1 MTDTRTDPP
10 SVDSDHEAQAGGR
23 EILNRVEAAIAFV
36 NARGEPV
43 FQNDAFARFNVAVRD
58 AADCFENH
66 PTLLDCP
73 AVQQS
78 IRAAL
83 GSENDSLLRQTFFYG
98 PRMKVDLSLRVR
110 PLTQDGAGVTGA
122 TITIGEESVAFDNR
136 HLARMQESLQTL
148 IERVRVLSKDKID
161 SDRLIRVLFKEAPFA
176 MLLMNTDRQVL
187 HINRAGAHLFGVRE
201 REILGQTCD
210 ALLPCFQT
218 CGDCPVQ
225 QDRSK
230 IELDEI
236 ASLSNQNR
244 PIPLLRSA
252 TMFGDEDDEKVIL
265 EAFIDL
271 TERKQAENLLARLGR
286 ILDNSVNEIY
296 VFDAD
301 SLRFIQVNRGAQQN
315 LGYTAEE
322 LEALTPLDLKPEFTP
337 RSFERLLA
345 PLRQGETQSLVFET
359 VHKRKDGSQYPV
371 EVRLQFSRSETPPV
385 FVAMIQDIT
394 ERRQAEAQ
402 VRELS
407 SVVEQTD
414 DAVVI
419 TDLQGTIQYVN
430 RAYERTTG
438 YSQLEV
444 LGKDAGVVK
453 SGEHG
458 QRFYEELWQTI
469 LAGRVFRG
477 VLVNRKKD
485 GSLYY
490 EQKTITPLKD
500 ADGNLVRFVAT
511 GKDITERRQADER
524 LRQLAHYDPL
534 TGLPNRMLLHDH
546 LKRAM
551 VDANRLERL
560 VAVMFLDL
568 DRFKTVNDTL
578 GHEIGDALLGSVA
591 ERLAACLRPGDTASR
606 LGGDE
611 FAVVLANVAHVD
623 DVTHVAQK
631 ILDQFLSPF
640 RIAGRELFVSL
651 SIGITLYPLD
661 EKDTTNLLRDADI
674 AMYRAKELGGNIFQ
688 FYTPE
693 LNARAARRLELE
705 TGLRRA
711 LERQEFVL
719 HYQPLVDMKAG
730 RICGMEALLR
740 WQHPEFGLI
749 PPLDFIPLAEDTG
762 LIIPIGEW
770 VLKTACAQI
779 KAWHRMGFPALQV
792 AVNLSGK
799 QLRDRNLIATV
810 ERALM
815 ESGLD
820 ARYLDLELTESVLM
834 RDMELAGTILAAL
847 KKVGVS
853 FSLDDFGTGYS
864 SLSYLKR
871 FSIDYLKI
879 DRSFVLDILT
889 DPVGASLVEAIIAM
903 AKVLHIKVIAEG
915 VETYEQLDLLRR
927 QGCDITQGFFC
938 SPPVDAAV
946 FSELLQDWN
955 RLRAGKC
962 SVGGRSNW

>member
-1 MTDTRTDPP
+1 MTDTRTNPT
-10 SVDSDHEAQAGGR
+10 SVDPDHEAQAGGR

-43 FQNDAFARFNVAVRD
+43 FQNDAFARFNAAVRD
-58 AADCFENH
+58 DAGCFENY

-83 GSENDSLLRQTFFYG
+83 GGGHESLVRQPFFYG
-98 PRMKVDLSLRVR
+98 PKMKVDLSLRVR

-148 IERVRVLSKDKID
+148 IERVRVLSKEKIGN
-161 SDRLIRVLFKEAPFA
+161 DRLIRVLFKEAPFA

-187 HINRAGAHLFGVRE
+187 HINRAGAHLFGVDE
-201 REILGQTCD
+201 RAIVGRTCD
-210 ALLPCFQT
+210 ALLPCFRT
-218 CGDCPVQ
+218 CGHCPVQ
-225 QDRSK
+225 HGPPK

-236 ASLSNQNR
+236 TGLSNQNR

-252 TMFGDEDDEKVIL
+252 MLFGDDDEKVIL

-286 ILDNSVNEIY
+286 ILDDSVDEIY

-301 SLRFIQVNRGAQQN
+301 SLRFIQVNRSALQN

-322 LEALTPLDLKPEFTP
+322 LKALTPLDLKPEFTP
-337 RSFERLLA
+337 LGFESLLA
-345 PLRQGETQSLVFET
+345 PLRQGEAQSRVFEA
-359 VHKRKDGSQYPV
+359 VHRRKDGSRYPV
-371 EVRLQFSRSETPPV
+371 EVRLQLSHSEIPPV

-394 ERRQAEAQ
+394 ERRRAEAQ
-402 VRELS
+402 MRELS

-414 DAVVI
+414 DVVVI
-419 TDLQGTIQYVN
+419 TDLQGVIQYVN
-430 RAYERTTG
+430 PAYERTTG
-438 YSQLEV
+438 YSRLEV
-444 LGKDAGVVK
+444 LGKNAGVAK

-458 QRFYEELWQTI
+458 QRFYEDLWRTI
-469 LAGRVFRG
+469 LADRVFRD
-477 VLVNRKKD
+477 VLINRKKD

-490 EQKTITPLKD
+490 EEKTITPLKD
-500 ADGNLVRFVAT
+500 ADGNLVRFVST
-511 GKDITERRQADER
+511 GKDITERRRADER
-524 LRQLAHYDPL
+524 LRRLAHYDSL
-534 TGLPNRMLLHDH
+534 TGLPNRMLLQDH
-546 LKRAM
+546 LKQAM
-551 VDANRLERL
+551 AEANRLERL

-591 ERLAACLRPGDTASR
+591 ERLAACLRPGDTVSR

-611 FAVVLANVAHVD
+611 FTVVLANVAHVD
-623 DVTHVAQK
+623 DVAHVAQK

-640 RIAGRELFVSL
+640 RIAGHELFVSP

-661 EKDTTNLLRDADI
+661 EKDTTNLLRDADT
-674 AMYRAKELGGNIFQ
+674 AMYRAKELGGNTFQ

-719 HYQPLVDMKAG
+719 HYQPLVDMKTG
-730 RICGMEALLR
+730 RIRGMEALLR
-740 WQHPEFGLI
+740 WQHPEYGLI

-779 KAWHRMGFPALQV
+779 KAWHGTGFPALQV
-792 AVNLSGK
+792 AVNLSSK
-799 QLRDRNLIATV
+799 QLRDKNLIATV
-810 ERALM
+810 QRALA

-834 RDMELAGTILAAL
+834 QDMELAGTILTAL

-871 FSIDYLKI
+871 FPIDYLKI

-903 AKVLHIKVIAEG
+903 ANVLHIKVIAEG
-915 VETYEQLDLLRR
+915 VETYGQLELLRR
-927 QGCDITQGFFC
+927 QGCDITQGYFC
-938 SPPVDAAV
+938 SPPVDAAT
-946 FSELLQDWN
+946 FTDLLRDWDKI
-955 RLRAGKC
+955 RAGKC
-962 SVGGRSNW
+962 SISGQHGG

>member
-1 MTDTRTDPP
+1 MI
-10 SVDSDHEAQAGGR
+10 S
-23 EILNRVEAAIAFV
+23 
-36 NARGEPV
+36 
-43 FQNDAFARFNVAVRD
+43 
-58 AADCFENH
+58 
-66 PTLLDCP
+66 
-73 AVQQS
+73 
-78 IRAAL
+78 
-83 GSENDSLLRQTFFYG
+83 
-98 PRMKVDLSLRVR
+98 
-110 PLTQDGAGVTGA
+110 
-122 TITIGEESVAFDNR
+122 
-136 HLARMQESLQTL
+136 
-148 IERVRVLSKDKID
+148 
-161 SDRLIRVLFKEAPFA
+161 
-176 MLLMNTDRQVL
+176 
-187 HINRAGAHLFGVRE
+187 
-201 REILGQTCD
+201 
-210 ALLPCFQT
+210 
-218 CGDCPVQ
+218 
-225 QDRSK
+225 
-230 IELDEI
+230 
-236 ASLSNQNR
+236 
-244 PIPLLRSA
+244 
-252 TMFGDEDDEKVIL
+252 
-265 EAFIDL
+265 EAFINL

-286 ILDNSVNEIY
+286 ILDDSANEIY

-315 LGYTAEE
+315 LGYTLEE
-322 LEALTPLDLKPEFTP
+322 LKALTPLDLKPEFTP
-337 RSFERLLA
+337 QSFESLLV
-345 PLRQGETQSLVFET
+345 PLRQGEMQSLVFET

-371 EVRLQFSRSETPPV
+371 EVRLQLSCGETPPV
-385 FVAMIQDIT
+385 FVAIIQDIT

-402 VRELS
+402 MRELS
-407 SVVEQTD
+407 RVVEQMD
-414 DAVVI
+414 DTVVI
-419 TDLQGTIQYVN
+419 TDLQGNIQYAN
-430 RAYERTTG
+430 PAYERTTG
-438 YSQLEV
+438 YSRLEV
-444 LGKDAGVVK
+444 LGKNAGVVK

-490 EQKTITPLKD
+490 EEKTITPLKD
-500 ADGNLVRFVAT
+500 ADSNLVRFVST
-511 GKDITERRQADER
+511 GKDITERRRTDER
-524 LRQLAHYDPL
+524 LRQLAHFDPL
-534 TGLPNRMLLHDH
+534 TGLPNRMLLQDH

-551 VDANRLERL
+551 AEANLLGRL

-591 ERLAACLRPGDTASR
+591 ERLAACLRPGDTVSR

-611 FAVVLANVAHVD
+611 FTVVLTNVAHVD
-623 DVTHVAQK
+623 DVTHVVQK

-640 RIAGRELFVSL
+640 RIAGRNLFVNP

-674 AMYRAKELGGNIFQ
+674 AMYRAKELGGNTFQ

-705 TGLRRA
+705 TGLRQA
-711 LERQEFVL
+711 LERQELRL
-719 HYQPLVDMKAG
+719 HYQPLVDIKTG
-730 RICGMEALLR
+730 RIRGMEALLR
-740 WQHPEFGLI
+740 WQHPEYGLI

-779 KAWHRMGFPALQV
+779 KAWHDTGFPTLQV
-792 AVNLSGK
+792 AVNLSSK
-799 QLRDRNLIATV
+799 QLRDRSLIAAV
-810 ERALM
+810 EGALT

-834 RDMELAGTILAAL
+834 QDMELAGTILTAL

-871 FSIDYLKI
+871 FPIDYLKI

-889 DPVGASLVEAIIAM
+889 DPVGAGLVKAIIAM
-903 AKVLHIKVIAEG
+903 ANVLHIKVIAEG
-915 VETYEQLDLLRR
+915 VETYEQLEYLRR
-927 QGCDITQGFFC
+927 QGCDITQGYFC
-938 SPPVDAAV
+938 SPPVDAAA
-946 FSELLQDWN
+946 FSELLQDWD

-962 SVGGRSNW
+962 SVGGRSN